1 MRRCAATL
9 PICFILLFIGVNQV
23 FGQYYQPP
31 RKLHKNIQ
39 TVYFELFG
47 NGIFFSLNYDVVF
60 KSHLGT
66 RFGAG
71 FDFSGIPD
79 NNSWFTSDPN
89 YEPFK
94 SVSVV
99 IMENYYV
106 GNGRTRLEL
115 GLGGVLG
122 HVGSDITTS
131 KDIARPPGLTFT
143 TGLRILPSEAKHFS
157 FKIAFTPIIAKGRF
171 FPYGGISF
179 GWGVNTL
186 F

>member
-1 MRRCAATL
+1 MRRCTL
-9 PICFILLFIGVNQV
+9 ILSLCVILIVIDSHQV
-23 FGQYYQPP
+23 RGQYYQPP
-31 RKLHKNIQ
+31 RRIKENVQ

-71 FDFSGIPD
+71 FDLTGIP
-79 NNSWFTSDPN
+79 NNSSLFTSDPN
-89 YEPFK
+89 YVPFK
-94 SVSVV
+94 SVSIV

-115 GLGGVLG
+115 GMGGVFG
-122 HVGSDITTS
+122 HVSTDIATS
-131 KDIARPPGLTFT
+131 KYIASPPGLTFT
-143 TGLRILPSEAKHFS
+143 TGLRILPSESKHFS
-157 FKIAFTPIIAKGRF
+157 FKIAFTPTISKGRF